1 MRRKAWLGVTMLATA
16 MLVLT
21 GVALAQ
27 DGARRGWLG
36 IYSQEL
42 TDELRDGLDF
52 DGEGVLITRV
62 IDDSPADRGGLR
74 KGDVVLSIAG
84 RSVDSPDE
92 LASAVRAH
100 DTGDEVTVR
109 VFRDGERRSLTVRL
123 GSRPGDRGRVEIETP
138 KTPRAP
144 RAPEPPEPPSPPDLD
159 VFRFEH
165 DDHDKDGDKVERRV
179 FRFSN
184 RGRLGVRIEDLNEDH
199 GGAYDRTGGRGA
211 LVVEVVEDSPAEKAG
226 IKPGDVI
233 TRVGNDRIDDSA
245 DLIQTLSGQS
255 GRTTVEVSRRGS
267 SRTFEVEL
275 ETAPGFRRGPQT
287 FEWRG
292 PNATRRVAPR
302 SGDNEAELRD
312 QVRALREELRRLEEE
327 LEELKRR

>member
-100 DTGDEVTVR
+100 DSGDEVTVR

-123 GSRPGDRGRVEIETP
+123 GARPGERERIEIE
-138 KTPRAP
+138 TPRAP
-144 RAPEPPEPPSPPDLD
+144 RAPKAPEPPQPPSPPDLD
-159 VFRFEH
+159 VFRHDHDH
-165 DDHDKDGDKVERRV
+165 DDDKVERKV
-179 FRFSN
+179 FRSSN
-184 RGRLGVRIEDLNEDH
+184 RGRLGVRIEDLNEDL
-199 GGAYDRTGGRGA
+199 GGYFDRTDGRGA
-211 LVVEVVEDSPAEKAG
+211 LVVEVIEDSPAEKVG

-233 TRVGNDRIDDSA
+233 IRVGDDRIEDSA
-245 DLIQTLSGQS
+245 DLIQTLTGQS
-255 GRTTVEVSRRGS
+255 GRTTVEVSRRGA

-275 ETAPGFRRGPQT
+275 ETTPGFRGPQA

-292 PNATRRVAPR
+292 NPTWTRRATPR
-302 SGDNEAELRD
+302 SGDNEAELRE